1 MPINDL
7 KKGEGVKLD
16 VVGTIVDGGPPG
28 LALTISKLSS
38 CLLSPSERA
47 LLALLVEVTFM
58 ASFPACSMFICAD
71 TSLWSCPSIG
81 SSPHKKYKLETGEQ
95 KLCFR
100 KPLKILFWK
109 IWSGFILDGRRGNA
123 DRPDLR
129 IGRE

>member
-58 ASFPACSMFICAD
+58 ASFPACPC
-71 TSLWSCPSIG
+71 
-81 SSPHKKYKLETGEQ
+81 SSVRIQVYCQGAKV
-95 KLCFR
+95 
-100 KPLKILFWK
+100 
-109 IWSGFILDGRRGNA
+109 
-123 DRPDLR
+123 LR
-129 IGRE
+129 CS